1 MGKLIEVFTEIFKNN
16 YKNPRFYLVLISLL
30 MVVFV
35 LYPYIDANFSYY
47 GRMNDRVNVLKQLT
61 TIDQDKIKSDSR
73 LKDEYDDILSNI
85 QSQRSNTFS
94 GFIDV
99 GAIDSNPA
107 KAGKFISG
115 AALIWIIGTIAVF
128 SKSFSGKRLLSS
140 MVIIFIGALF
150 GLIGLGIPSFSNRW
164 VNYIGFPVL
173 QIVLVIILAVSFSK
187 KKKTK
192 NQV

>member
-1 MGKLIEVFTEIFKNN
+1 MGKLIEVITEIFKNN

-115 AALIWIIGTIAVF
+115 GSIDLDHWHHSCILKVFFGETIAVINGYYF
-128 SKSFSGKRLLSS
+128 YRCTLWIDWPRNTF
-140 MVIIFIGALF
+140 IF
-150 GLIGLGIPSFSNRW
+150 
-164 VNYIGFPVL
+164 
-173 QIVLVIILAVSFSK
+173 
-187 KKKTK
+187 
-192 NQV
+192 